1 LPSRFAAA
9 LIAFVV
15 HTANMVPKVNAVGH
29 LPALTAFTGRV
40 PSFIR
45 DAPYQ
50 FGQAGFLQ
58 RVKGP
63 TSNSAS
69 PRGDYCL
76 WLGTTRNIAGT
87 HRCLN
92 LDTLQEITGDT
103 FRPTLLTNE
112 AIARLTRLAGDPTY
126 DVASSIPSEPLL
138 EPAPAW
144 YSLDPNRG
152 VEMQVHPDQGVESTD
167 RLDIVP
173 ANDVSDQAVVEE
185 EALPEEEQALPEE
198 EQALPENRATD
209 QASELIQLR
218 NSINSGYNLAQPVE
232 QQEIF
237 AAMSTQE
244 ARRLYG
250 EKLVDDASIEELN
263 NCMHKGAWECLPPS
277 HKGKFIP
284 SKMFLTPKKLP
295 SGELDK
301 IKGRIV
307 GGGHRQDRSLYQD
320 SEISSPTVALTS
332 ILSMAALAAH
342 EGHHVMTLDHKAA
355 YLNAHMKGP
364 PVEML
369 LTSEV
374 ATLLCR
380 IDNKHEQ
387 YLRPDGKIAVRL
399 KKALYGCVQ
408 SAVLWYE
415 ELASTLQAIGFTKNP
430 YDVCSFNR
438 VHEDTVDRVLVYVDD
453 LFITSRS
460 EKVLVNISDT
470 LRTKYEAV
478 TTRLGVQHNFLGI
491 QWDFEVPGEV
501 KLSMKGYVSDII
513 TKYNVKSKC
522 HTPAT
527 DNLFVSDPKS
537 PLLSWEKK
545 EAYHSCVMTLY
556 YLAKRMRFDIL
567 TSVSF
572 CTSQVL
578 HPTQEDQKKLDRILS
593 FLLYTQDQCLVLR
606 IGDKI
611 QLRAYVDSSFGIYRD
626 AKSVTGVVIMLGNA
640 PIYVKSGRQKIVT
653 RSSTEAELVGISD
666 SLSQILWSREFLCHQ
681 LLNIGPAI
689 LYQDNKST
697 IYLSE
702 KGRSTSERTR
712 HIKIRYFFVNH
723 YIDTKEIKLEY
734 MPTSDMIADILTKPL
749 HGSLFTRLAHLL
761 TGNLRSPSK

>member
-1 LPSRFAAA
+1 
-9 LIAFVV
+9 
-15 HTANMVPKVNAVGH
+15 
-29 LPALTAFTGRV
+29 
-40 PSFIR
+40 
-45 DAPYQ
+45 
-50 FGQAGFLQ
+50 
-58 RVKGP
+58 
-63 TSNSAS
+63 
-69 PRGDYCL
+69 
-76 WLGTTRNIAGT
+76 
-87 HRCLN
+87 
-92 LDTLQEITGDT
+92 
-103 FRPTLLTNE
+103 
-112 AIARLTRLAGDPTY
+112 
-126 DVASSIPSEPLL
+126 
-138 EPAPAW
+138 
-144 YSLDPNRG
+144 
-152 VEMQVHPDQGVESTD
+152 
-167 RLDIVP
+167 
-173 ANDVSDQAVVEE
+173 
-185 EALPEEEQALPEE
+185 
-198 EQALPENRATD
+198 
-209 QASELIQLR
+209 
-218 NSINSGYNLAQPVE
+218 
-232 QQEIF
+232 
-237 AAMSTQE
+237 MSTQE

-250 EKLVDDASIEELN
+250 EKLVDDATIEELN

-277 HKGKFIP
+277 HKGKFLP

-342 EGHHVMTLDHKAA
+342 EGHHVMTPDHKAA
-355 YLNAHMKGP
+355 YLNAHMIGP

-380 IDNKHEQ
+380 IDNKHKQ
-387 YLRPDGKIAVRL
+387 Y
-399 KKALYGCVQ
+399 LYGCVQ
-408 SAVLWYE
+408 SAVLWYA

-453 LFITSRS
+453 LSITSRS
-460 EKVLVNISDT
+460 EKVLFNISDN
-470 LRTKYEAV
+470 LRSKYEAV
-478 TTRLGVQHNFLGI
+478 TIRLGVQHNFLGI

-527 DNLFVSDPKS
+527 DNLFVSDTTS
-537 PLLSWEKK
+537 PLLPFEKK
-545 EAYHSCVMTLY
+545 ESYHSCVMTLY

-578 HPTQEDQKKLDRILS
+578 HPTEEDQRKLDRILS
-593 FLLYTQDQCLVLR
+593 FLLYTRDQCLVLR
-606 IGDKI
+606 IGEKI

-626 AKSVTGVVIMLGNA
+626 AKSVSGVVIMLGNA
-640 PIYVKSGRQKIVT
+640 PIYVKSGKQKIVT
-653 RSSTEAELVGISD
+653 RSSSEAELVGISN

-689 LYQDNKST
+689 L
-697 IYLSE
+697 
-702 KGRSTSERTR
+702 
-712 HIKIRYFFVNH
+712 
-723 YIDTKEIKLEY
+723 
-734 MPTSDMIADILTKPL
+734 
-749 HGSLFTRLAHLL
+749 
-761 TGNLRSPSK
+761 TG